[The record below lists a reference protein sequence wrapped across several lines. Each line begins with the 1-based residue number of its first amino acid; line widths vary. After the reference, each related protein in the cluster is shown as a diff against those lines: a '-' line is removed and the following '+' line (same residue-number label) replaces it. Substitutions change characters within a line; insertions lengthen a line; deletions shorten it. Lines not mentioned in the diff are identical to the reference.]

1 MGVDVTLG
9 SFGDVLFNS
18 AFGVYVLAML
28 LHAVEHGLL
37 RRAGVAGGETGEVG
51 AARPTPVAVGAGST
65 TSDTGAG
72 SVAASYDR
80 SDPDDLVPDRL
91 VPGAAPDRPAGD
103 GPTRGPD
110 GPGRPGRP
118 VSERFGRMGVSLT
131 VLGFGLHLAMLVV
144 RGVAAGRA
152 PWGNMY
158 EFTAAVCLAAV
169 GAWLV
174 VLVRRPELRR
184 LGVFVLLPVIA
195 LMFLG
200 GTVLYTQTAPVVP
213 ALRSYWLAVHVTA
226 AVISSGILLF
236 AGVASVLYLLRSVH
250 ESSGRLAWTAWLPE
264 SAVLAR
270 VAYRATAIAF
280 PIWTFAVLAGAI
292 WAEAA
297 WGRYWGWDP
306 KETTAFIAWVVYA
319 GYLHARSTAGWRGR
333 KAATVNVVGFAVMVF
348 NLFFINLVITGLH
361 SYAGVG

>member
-1 MGVDVTLG
+1 MGVDATLG

-18 AFGVYVLAML
+18 AVGVYVFAMV

-37 RRAGVAGGETGEVG
+37 RRAGVHAEQVP
-51 AARPTPVAVGAGST
+51 ARVAVGAG
-65 TSDTGAG
+65 AG
-72 SVAASYDR
+72 SAASSER
-80 SDPDDLVPDRL
+80 SDPDGP
-91 VPGAAPDRPAGD
+91 ADRPG
-103 GPTRGPD
+103 
-110 GPGRPGRP
+110 GRPT
-118 VSERFGRMGVSLT
+118 SERFGRMGVALT

-144 RGVAAGRA
+144 RGVAAGLA

-174 VLVRRPELRR
+174 VLARRPGMRR

-213 ALRSYWLAVHVTA
+213 ALRSYWLAVHVSA

-236 AGVASVLYLLRSVH
+236 AGVASVLYLLRAAH
-250 ESSGRLAWTAWLPE
+250 EASGSMAWTSWLPE
-264 SAVLAR
+264 SAVLDR

-319 GYLHARSTAGWRGR
+319 GYLHARSTAGWRGP

-348 NLFFINLVITGLH
+348 NLFVINLVITGLH

>member
-1 MGVDVTLG
+1 MGVDAPLG
-9 SFGDVLFNS
+9 DFGDVLFYS
-18 AFGVYVLAML
+18 ALAVYILAML

-37 RRAGVAGGETGEVG
+37 RRAEPAMAEVPVA
-51 AARPTPVAVGAGST
+51 VAVGARSESSVPT
-65 TSDTGAG
+65 TG
-72 SVAASYDR
+72 
-80 SDPDDLVPDRL
+80 DD
-91 VPGAAPDRPAGD
+91 APPRPS
-103 GPTRGPD
+103 
-110 GPGRPGRP
+110 RPL
-118 VSERFGRMGVSLT
+118 SERFGRMGVSLT
-131 VLGFGLHLAMLVV
+131 VLGFALHLAMLVV

-158 EFTAAVCLAAV
+158 EFTAAVCLVGV

-174 VLVRRPELRR
+174 VLYRRPELRR
-184 LGVFVLLPVIA
+184 LGVFVLLPVIL

-213 ALRSYWLAVHVTA
+213 ALRSYWLAIHVTA

-236 AGVASVLYLLRSVH
+236 AGVASVLYLLRSAH
-250 ESSGRLAWTAWLPE
+250 DRTGRMAWTAKLPG
-264 SAVLAR
+264 AQVLDR
-270 VAYRATAIAF
+270 VAYRATAVAF
-280 PIWTFAVLAGAI
+280 PIWTFAVITGAI

-319 GYLHARSTAGWRGR
+319 CYLHARSTAGWRGQR
-333 KAATVNVVGFAVMVF
+333 AAAINVVGFAVMVF
-348 NLFFINLVITGLH
+348 NLFFVNLVVTGLH

>member
-1 MGVDVTLG
+1 MGVDATLG
-9 SFGDVLFNS
+9 GFGDVLFNS
-18 AFGVYVLAML
+18 AAGVYVLAML

-37 RRAGVAGGETGEVG
+37 RRPG
-51 AARPTPVAVGAGST
+51 ATPAEAVPARSAVAVGAASDAA
-65 TSDTGAG
+65 SDTPTATGFDA
-72 SVAASYDR
+72 

-91 VPGAAPDRPAGD
+91 APSGAVPSSD
-103 GPTRGPD
+103 GPASGERSAAG
-110 GPGRPGRP
+110 GRP
-118 VSERFGRMGVSLT
+118 VSERFGRTGVALT

-158 EFTAAVCLAAV
+158 EFTAAVCLVAV

-174 VLVRRPELRR
+174 LLYRRPGLRR
-184 LGVFVLLPVIA
+184 LGVFVLFPVVV

-213 ALRSYWLAVHVTA
+213 ALRSYWLAIHVSA
-226 AVISSGILLF
+226 AVVASGILLV
-236 AGVASVLYLLRSVH
+236 AGVASVLYLVRSSH
-250 ESSGRLAWTAWLPE
+250 DSSGRMAWAGRLPG
-264 SAVLAR
+264 AATLDR
-270 VAYRATAIAF
+270 VAYRATAVAF
-280 PIWTFAVLAGAI
+280 PIWTFAVIAGAI

-306 KETTAFIAWVVYA
+306 KETTAFVAWVVYA

-333 KAATVNVVGFAVMVF
+333 KAATVNVVGFVVMVF
-348 NLFFINLVITGLH
+348 NLFVINIVVTGLH
-361 SYAGVG
+361 SYAGLG

>member
-1 MGVDVTLG
+1 MDVDATLG
-9 SFGDVLFNS
+9 GFGDVLFGS
-18 AFGVYVLAML
+18 ALAVYVLAML

-37 RRAGVAGGETGEVG
+37 RRAGAETGQRVP
-51 AARPTPVAVGAGST
+51 AAVGAGGSAGDT
-65 TSDTGAG
+65 LTGERPSDVPAGTGPGGLHPGDTGGTA
-72 SVAASYDR
+72 
-80 SDPDDLVPDRL
+80 
-91 VPGAAPDRPAGD
+91 RPA
-103 GPTRGPD
+103 
-110 GPGRPGRP
+110 
-118 VSERFGRMGVSLT
+118 SERFGRMGVSLT
-131 VLGFGLHLAMLVV
+131 VLGAVLHLAMLVV

-158 EFTAAVCLAAV
+158 EFTAAVCFAAV
-169 GAWLV
+169 VAWVV
-174 VLVRRPELRR
+174 VLRRRPQLRV
-184 LGVFVLLPVIA
+184 LGVFVLLPVIV

-213 ALRSYWLAVHVTA
+213 ALRSYWLAIHVSA
-226 AVISSGILLF
+226 AVISSGILLV
-236 AGVASVLYLLRSVH
+236 AGVASVLYLLRSTQ
-250 ESSGRLAWTAWLPE
+250 EESGRMSWAARLPG
-264 SAVLAR
+264 AATLDR

-280 PIWTFAVLAGAI
+280 PIWTFAVIAGAI

-333 KAATVNVVGFAVMVF
+333 KAAVVNVVAFAVMVF